1 MSGIEQ
7 CQLGG
12 VQPSWEMNTL
22 NPWILIQPWQLGKF
36 QVLLDV
42 TCKLVLLWLNN
53 WQIDQV
59 PVLYR
64 CDLYRTAGLGPHTC
78 PPLRIGWQRGVGIQV
93 EAVFRVTDTAVTS
106 CSTQGKCVH
115 VLCMWTCRDGFKTD
129 TKVTKVTWP
138 AVELGKKG
146 KGKIDYLTEQVEKTQ
161 PKWKPQEITQK
172 DETVQGQFA
181 PRFFLLPPYRK
192 QSVWRKGLPIIT
204 FISLSGFI

>member
-1 MSGIEQ
+1 MSTWWSTTQLRDEYFEYLNTHPTLAIWQISSLTRCDMRACPALIEQ
-7 CQLGG
+7 LA
-12 VQPSWEMNTL
+12 V
-22 NPWILIQPWQLGKF
+22 
-36 QVLLDV
+36 
-42 TCKLVLLWLNN
+42 